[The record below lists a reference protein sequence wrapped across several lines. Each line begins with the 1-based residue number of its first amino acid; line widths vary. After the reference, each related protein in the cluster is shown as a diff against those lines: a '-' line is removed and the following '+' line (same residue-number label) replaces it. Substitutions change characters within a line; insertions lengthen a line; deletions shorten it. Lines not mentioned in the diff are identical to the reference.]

1 MWLLWLWP
9 SPPLMHV
16 PASHIRSSPTGE
28 VVPTPSVLEH
38 ALSGKPAEA
47 AAQSLSPQ
55 PSVQSIS
62 PQPSVQ
68 SISPQPS
75 AQPITHQPSAQP
87 ITHQPSVQPITHQ
100 PSVQPLSQP
109 SQLPP
114 LVQPPQTT
122 PAGAEPSGAEE
133 KKDSGLK
140 KNMSRKLY
148 AYPVALSV
156 EPCSS
161 PTT

>member
-62 PQPSVQ
+62 PQPS
-68 SISPQPS
+68 
-75 AQPITHQPSAQP
+75 AQPLTHQPSAQP
-87 ITHQPSVQPITHQ
+87 ITHQPSAQPITHQ

-148 AYPVALSV
+148 AYPVVLSV

>member
-1 MWLLWLWP
+1 
-9 SPPLMHV
+9 MHV

-68 SISPQPS
+68 PL
-75 AQPITHQPSAQP
+75 
-87 ITHQPSVQPITHQ
+87 THQ
-100 PSVQPLSQP
+100 PSVQPLSQL

-122 PAGAEPSGAEE
+122 PAGAEASGAEE

>member
-87 ITHQPSVQPITHQ
+87 ITHQPSVQP
-100 PSVQPLSQP
+100 LSQP

-114 LVQPPQTT
+114 PVQSPQP

-148 AYPVALSV
+148 AYTVALSV

>member
-1 MWLLWLWP
+1 
-9 SPPLMHV
+9 MHV

-75 AQPITHQPSAQP
+75 AQPITHQPS
-87 ITHQPSVQPITHQ
+87 
-100 PSVQPLSQP
+100 VQPLSQP

-122 PAGAEPSGAEE
+122 PAGAEASGAEE

>member
-1 MWLLWLWP
+1 
-9 SPPLMHV
+9 MHV

-68 SISPQPS
+68 
-75 AQPITHQPSAQP
+75 
-87 ITHQPSVQPITHQ
+87 
-100 PSVQPLSQP
+100 PLSQL
-109 SQLPP
+109 SQPAPP
-114 LVQPPQTT
+114 VQSPQTT
-122 PAGAEPSGAEE
+122 PAGAEASGAEE

-140 KNMSRKLY
+140 KNVSRKL
-148 AYPVALSV
+148 
-156 EPCSS
+156 
-161 PTT
+161 

>member
-87 ITHQPSVQPITHQ
+87 ITHQPSVQP
-100 PSVQPLSQP
+100 LSQP

-122 PAGAEPSGAEE
+122 PAGAEASGAEE

-140 KNMSRKLY
+140 KNMSRNLY

-156 EPCSS
+156 EPFSS

>member
-1 MWLLWLWP
+1 MKGLRKNPGFVQLFVHPHPQRMRNCQGELIFKQ
-9 SPPLMHV
+9 

-68 SISPQPS
+68 PL
-75 AQPITHQPSAQP
+75 
-87 ITHQPSVQPITHQ
+87 THQ
-100 PSVQPLSQP
+100 PSVQPLSQL
-109 SQLPP
+109 SQPAPP
-114 LVQPPQTT
+114 GQSPQTT
-122 PAGAEPSGAEE
+122 PAGAEASGAEE

-140 KNMSRKLY
+140 KNVSRKL
-148 AYPVALSV
+148 
-156 EPCSS
+156 
-161 PTT
+161 

>member
-1 MWLLWLWP
+1 
-9 SPPLMHV
+9 MHV

-75 AQPITHQPSAQP
+75 AQPITHQPSAQL
-87 ITHQPSVQPITHQ
+87 ITHQ

>member
-1 MWLLWLWP
+1 
-9 SPPLMHV
+9 MHV

-47 AAQSLSPQ
+47 TAQSLSPQ

-68 SISPQPS
+68 PL
-75 AQPITHQPSAQP
+75 
-87 ITHQPSVQPITHQ
+87 THQ

-109 SQLPP
+109 SQPAPP
-114 LVQPPQTT
+114 VQSPQTT
-122 PAGAEPSGAEE
+122 PAGAEASGAEE

-140 KNMSRKLY
+140 KNVSRKL
-148 AYPVALSV
+148 
-156 EPCSS
+156 
-161 PTT
+161 

>member
-1 MWLLWLWP
+1 
-9 SPPLMHV
+9 MHV

-68 SISPQPS
+68 PL
-75 AQPITHQPSAQP
+75 
-87 ITHQPSVQPITHQ
+87 THQPSVQPLTHQ

-109 SQLPP
+109 SQPAP

-148 AYPVALSV
+148 AYPVVLSV

>member
-1 MWLLWLWP
+1 
-9 SPPLMHV
+9 MHV

-47 AAQSLSPQ
+47 AAQFLSPQ

-75 AQPITHQPSAQP
+75 AQPITHQPS
-87 ITHQPSVQPITHQ
+87 
-100 PSVQPLSQP
+100 VQPLSQP

-122 PAGAEPSGAEE
+122 PAGAEASGAEE

>member
-1 MWLLWLWP
+1 
-9 SPPLMHV
+9 MHV

-68 SISPQPS
+68 PL
-75 AQPITHQPSAQP
+75 
-87 ITHQPSVQPITHQ
+87 THQ

-109 SQLPP
+109 SQPAPP
-114 LVQPPQTT
+114 VQSPQTT
-122 PAGAEPSGAEE
+122 PAGAEASGAEE

-140 KNMSRKLY
+140 KNMSRKL
-148 AYPVALSV
+148 
-156 EPCSS
+156 
-161 PTT
+161 

>member
-87 ITHQPSVQPITHQ
+87 ITHQPSVQP
-100 PSVQPLSQP
+100 LSQP

>member
-1 MWLLWLWP
+1 
-9 SPPLMHV
+9 MHV

-68 SISPQPS
+68 PL
-75 AQPITHQPSAQP
+75 
-87 ITHQPSVQPITHQ
+87 THQ

-109 SQLPP
+109 SQPAP

-148 AYPVALSV
+148 AYPVVLSV

>member
-1 MWLLWLWP
+1 
-9 SPPLMHV
+9 MHV

-75 AQPITHQPSAQP
+75 
-87 ITHQPSVQPITHQ
+87 VQPLTHQ

-109 SQLPP
+109 SQPAPP
-114 LVQPPQTT
+114 VQSPQTT
-122 PAGAEPSGAEE
+122 PTGAEAIGAEE

-140 KNMSRKLY
+140 KNVSRKL
-148 AYPVALSV
+148 
-156 EPCSS
+156 
-161 PTT
+161 

>member
-1 MWLLWLWP
+1 
-9 SPPLMHV
+9 MHV

-28 VVPTPSVLEH
+28 VVPTPAVLEH

-75 AQPITHQPSAQP
+75 A
-87 ITHQPSVQPITHQ
+87 QPITHQ

-148 AYPVALSV
+148 AYPAALSV

>member
-87 ITHQPSVQPITHQ
+87 ITHQPSVQP
-100 PSVQPLSQP
+100 LSQP

-114 LVQPPQTT
+114 PVQSPQP
-122 PAGAEPSGAEE
+122 PAGAEASGAEE

>member
-1 MWLLWLWP
+1 
-9 SPPLMHV
+9 MHV

-62 PQPSVQ
+62 PQPS
-68 SISPQPS
+68 

-87 ITHQPSVQPITHQ
+87 ITHQPSVQP
-100 PSVQPLSQP
+100 LSQP

-114 LVQPPQTT
+114 PVQSPQT

-140 KNMSRKLY
+140 KNMSRKL
-148 AYPVALSV
+148 
-156 EPCSS
+156 
-161 PTT
+161 

>member
-1 MWLLWLWP
+1 
-9 SPPLMHV
+9 MHV

-62 PQPSVQ
+62 PQPS
-68 SISPQPS
+68 

-87 ITHQPSVQPITHQ
+87 V
-100 PSVQPLSQP
+100 SQP

-114 LVQPPQTT
+114 PAQPPQP
-122 PAGAEPSGAEE
+122 PAGAEASGAEE

-140 KNMSRKLY
+140 KNMSRKL
-148 AYPVALSV
+148 
-156 EPCSS
+156 
-161 PTT
+161 